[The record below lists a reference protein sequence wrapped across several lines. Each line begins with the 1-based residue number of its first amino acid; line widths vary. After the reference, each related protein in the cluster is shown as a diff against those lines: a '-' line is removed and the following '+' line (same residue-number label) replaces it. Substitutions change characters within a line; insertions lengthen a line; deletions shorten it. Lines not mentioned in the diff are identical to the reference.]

1 MNVHAAFHQ
10 TTAAVPPVVE
20 VTNLVR
26 SFGAGTNVLNHLDLT
41 IGDGEFVALL
51 GRSGSGKS
59 TRLRTLAGLDGAPEG
74 SVLVPQQR
82 AVVLQEPRLIP
93 WKSVLD

>member
-26 SFGAGTNVLNHLDLT
+26 SFGAGTNVLNHLDLRSAM
-41 IGDGEFVALL
+41 GSSSRSWAVGLGEIDPAEDAC
-51 GRSGSGKS
+51 R
-59 TRLRTLAGLDGAPEG
+59 P
-74 SVLVPQQR
+74 
-82 AVVLQEPRLIP
+82 
-93 WKSVLD
+93 